1 MGSFTV
7 TAASPPDR
15 TREQEAA
22 MARLTFIDW
31 ILSDARL
38 LPDLPSL
45 LDAFA
50 GKLLAAG
57 VPLVR
62 MTLGLRLLHPQIRF
76 KNYYWRRDEEA
87 VEIVQRGHDT
97 EKSPEYLAS
106 PIAAI
111 LDQGAEALRFRIET
125 IVPPWPYPI
134 VGELHEQGATD
145 YVIMAVTFA
154 NGRRNMASFAT
165 DRPGGFSTADLALI
179 DGVMP
184 AFVTVVE
191 AITLRFLA
199 TTVLDTYVGRRTGA
213 RILSGEIRRGSGA
226 DVRAVLWYCD
236 LRGFTRLA
244 DKLPREEL
252 IALLNNYFEVM
263 GGAVEAQGGEILK
276 FIGDAMLALFPVAE
290 DDGNGEQAAAFRAL
304 TAAET
309 ALSAMQTLNGER
321 AAWGQ
326 PILRCGISLHVG
338 DVMYGNI
345 GAPDRLDF
353 TIIGPAVNLLS
364 RIEGLCSRLD
374 RPVLTSAAF
383 AALCPG
389 RLASLGWHPVKGLS
403 EPVEVYGLVE

>member
-7 TAASPPDR
+7 TAGSPER
-15 TREQEAA
+15 SLEQEAA
-22 MARLTFIDW
+22 MARLAFIDW
-31 ILSDARL
+31 VLSDARL
-38 LPDLPSL
+38 IPDLPSL

-50 GKLLAAG
+50 GKLRAAG
-57 VPLVR
+57 VPLMR

-76 KNYYWRRDEEA
+76 KNYYWRRDEDA
-87 VEIVQRGHDT
+87 VEIVQRGHDA
-97 EKSPEYLAS
+97 EQSPEYLTS

-111 LDQGAEALRFRIET
+111 LDQGAEALRFRIESMEA
-125 IVPPWPYPI
+125 PWPYPI
-134 VGELHEQGATD
+134 VGELHAQKATD
-145 YVIMAVTFA
+145 YVIMAVTFS

-165 DRPGGFSTADLALI
+165 DRAGGFSTADLALI

-191 AITLRFLA
+191 AITMRFLA
-199 TTVLDTYVGRRTGA
+199 TTVLDTYVGRRTGE

-226 DVRAVLWYCD
+226 DLRAVLWYCD

-244 DKLPREEL
+244 DRLPREEL
-252 IALLNNYFEVM
+252 IALLNNYFEAM
-263 GGAVEAQGGEILK
+263 GGAVETQGGEILK
-276 FIGDAMLALFPVAE
+276 FIGDALLAVFPVP
-290 DDGNGEQAAAFRAL
+290 DHGDNGDEAAARRAL
-304 TAAET
+304 TAAGE
-309 ALSAMQTLNGER
+309 ALSAMHTLNVER

-353 TIIGPAVNLLS
+353 TVIGPAVNLVS
-364 RIEGLCSRLD
+364 RIEGLCNRLD

-383 AALCPG
+383 ADLCPG
-389 RLASLGWHPVKGLS
+389 RLSSLGWHPVKGLA
-403 EPVEVYGLVE
+403 EPVEVYGLTG

>member
-1 MGSFTV
+1 MGSFAV
-7 TAASPPDR
+7 TTGSPER
-15 TREQEAA
+15 TREHEAA
-22 MARLTFIDW
+22 MARLAFIDW

-38 LPDLPSL
+38 ISGIPGL
-45 LDAFA
+45 LGAFA
-50 GKLLAAG
+50 ERLRAAG
-57 VPLVR
+57 VPLMR

-76 KNYYWRRDEEA
+76 KNYYWRRDEDA
-87 VEIVQRGHDT
+87 VEIVQRGHDIET
-97 EKSPEYLAS
+97 SPEYLSS

-111 LDQGAEALRFRIET
+111 LDQGAEALRFRIESIT
-125 IVPPWPYPI
+125 PPWPYPI
-134 VGELHEQGATD
+134 VGDLHAQGATD
-145 YVIMAVTFA
+145 YVIMAVTFS

-191 AITLRFLA
+191 SFALRFLA

-226 DVRAVLWYCD
+226 DMRAVLWYCD

-252 IALLNNYFEVM
+252 IALLNNYFEAM

-276 FIGDAMLALFPVAE
+276 FIGDAMLAVFPVPE
-290 DDGNGEQAAAFRAL
+290 DVDNGDDVAARRAL
-304 TAAET
+304 TAAEE
-309 ALSAMQTLNGER
+309 ALAAMHTLNGER

-353 TIIGPAVNLLS
+353 TVIGPAVNLLS

-383 AALCPG
+383 ASLCPG
-389 RLASLGWHPVKGLS
+389 RLSSLGWHPVKGLA
-403 EPVEVYGLVE
+403 EPVEVYGLTG